1 MKPQTAPLVDST
13 LLRFLSAQRTQISIE
28 QMNPVPQPDP
38 PTTPRTPTT
47 TTNNYSY
54 NNLDTYTPITT
65 PTPPTAIEEEIAE
78 VVRRAQDAAADSLAW
93 FTDYNSQNIASRLT
107 DLGVPM
113 EEATAAGNA
122 VQNYVMAK
130 TARKRIR
137 KFLRDRDDVW
147 ISDVAEEEEY
157 EELPVIQ
164 RSATYRLSSFYEELP
179 VWGRECSISGVVD
192 LMLGRGLTG
201 RDIAAVFA
209 HTPSVSMTRVKGNE
223 GEGKGEM
230 LEDTLDRAYGEVL
243 CGMLKLRKYDAR
255 KVIRTCPNLLT
266 PHGSSSAQEVI
277 NILSSLHVSPSS
289 LSRDKASLP
298 ILLSRSPAALF
309 RLIAFLSG
317 DGVRMPVDRIGPFI
331 RRSECKPL
339 LDRVAPL
346 PRNAVHSGGTIGDGG
361 AGSVGVPSM
370 EMLLNSANEGLEAEI
385 VKTYKQMYHTAIF
398 LREEVG
404 IDNVGKVMSSYPDIL
419 MTDVEERIIPFF

>member
-1 MKPQTAPLVDST
+1 
-13 LLRFLSAQRTQISIE
+13 
-28 QMNPVPQPDP
+28 
-38 PTTPRTPTT
+38 
-47 TTNNYSY
+47 
-54 NNLDTYTPITT
+54 
-65 PTPPTAIEEEIAE
+65 
-78 VVRRAQDAAADSLAW
+78 
-93 FTDYNSQNIASRLT
+93 
-107 DLGVPM
+107 
-113 EEATAAGNA
+113 
-122 VQNYVMAK
+122 
-130 TARKRIR
+130 
-137 KFLRDRDDVW
+137 
-147 ISDVAEEEEY
+147 
-157 EELPVIQ
+157 
-164 RSATYRLSSFYEELP
+164 
-179 VWGRECSISGVVD
+179 
-192 LMLGRGLTG
+192 
-201 RDIAAVFA
+201 
-209 HTPSVSMTRVKGNE
+209 
-223 GEGKGEM
+223 
-230 LEDTLDRAYGEVL
+230 LDRAYGEVL

-419 MTDVEERIIPFF
+419 MTDVEERIIPFFDFLCDDLGIDEEDVPMIIEAHPALLRMELSEMKEVREYLLEIGVEENSFPSIFKAFPSLLTLDIHSNMMPVVEFLKGIGVCNVGRFIARLPPVLSYSVENELRPKWEFLTNVCQYAGFEVRRFPAYFSYPLDRVIMNRYEYLRDIKGIPVRLIPVDDILRFGDADFSKVVARDLNGAAYSQFTASKRSMTKRKNSTQNTTGEGSERSRRKTQR